1 MSLFRTSS
9 SPSVVSPET
18 TCYTLDGGNLKP
30 LATALNINALN
41 AASSAANNIAA
52 AAAAAVTAGQQI
64 PIVDSTRQTSSIET
78 LLTEK
83 NIRRNVEEAVESTP
97 KRKGEGLR

>member
-1 MSLFRTSS
+1 MLLFRTSP

-41 AASSAANNIAA
+41 AASSAASNIAA
-52 AAAAAVTAGQQI
+52 AGQQI